1 METEKALELL
11 ERLEGETV
19 YLIEVVD
26 GKVSPGIYNPIIFD
40 EDDIDYLAEEILE
53 GNLEFIRCEYRGMR
67 DFEHY
72 AIYIL
77 KNYN

>member
-11 ERLEGETV
+11 ERLEGKTL

-26 GKVSPGIYNPIIFD
+26 GKVSPGIYYPIMVD

-53 GNLEFIRCEYRGMR
+53 GNLEFTRCEYRDMR
-67 DFEHY
+67 DFEHFT
-72 AIYIL
+72 IYF
-77 KNYN
+77 KKFK